1 MSTLET
7 NLIQPSTGTTLTVG
21 ASGDTIDIPSGAT
34 FDVTGATVTGLSA
47 GKILQVIQ
55 TNKSDMASSTS
66 QTYADISGLSV
77 NITPSS
83 TSSKVLVSFF
93 AQVSTN
99 NHDAQIRLLR
109 DSTEFVGSGASNDN
123 GTVNARTYQGDLINT
138 FGTMYL
144 DSPNT
149 TSQVTYKLQWRLN
162 VAQTV
167 YLNRR
172 MGDTAFST
180 ISNITVM
187 EVGA

>member
-1 MSTLET
+1 MAITRIGGA
-7 NLIQPSTGTTLTVG
+7 NAITGTIPQGNIANSSLGAVTALPAGVG
-21 ASGDTIDIPSGAT
+21 
-34 FDVTGATVTGLSA
+34 
-47 GKILQVIQ
+47 GKVLQVVQ
-55 TNKSDMASSTS
+55 TNKSDMASSSS

-83 TSSKVLVSFF
+83 SSNKILISFF
-93 AQVSTN
+93 TQVSTN

-109 DSTEFVGSGASNDN
+109 DSTEIVGSGASNDN

-138 FGTMYL
+138 MGTMYL
-144 DSPNT
+144 DSPST
-149 TSQVTYKLQWRLN
+149 TSQITYKLQWRLN

-180 ISNITVM
+180 ISNITAM
-187 EVGA
+187 EVSA

>member
-1 MSTLET
+1 MAIIKPNNNTISAITAL
-7 NLIQPSTGTTLTVG
+7 PAGVG
-21 ASGDTIDIPSGAT
+21 
-34 FDVTGATVTGLSA
+34 
-47 GKILQVIQ
+47 GKVLQVVQ

-83 TSSKVLVSFF
+83 SSNKVLVSFF
-93 AQVSTN
+93 AQLSTN

-109 DSTEFVGSGASNDN
+109 DSTEFVGSGAITSA
-123 GTVNARTYQGDLINT
+123 GTVNGRTYQGDIINT

-144 DSPNT
+144 DSPST
-149 TSQVTYKLQWRLN
+149 TSQITYKLQWRLN

-180 ISNITVM
+180 ISNITAM
-187 EVGA
+187 EVSA